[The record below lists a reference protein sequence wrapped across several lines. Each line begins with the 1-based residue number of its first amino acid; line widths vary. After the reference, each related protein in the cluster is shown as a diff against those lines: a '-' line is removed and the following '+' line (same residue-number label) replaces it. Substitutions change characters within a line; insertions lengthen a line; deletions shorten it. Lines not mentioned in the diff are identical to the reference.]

1 MKDESL
7 VKACT
12 RPSAGKEVVTSL
24 MKGLIDLAVDKV
36 VVKNG
41 SGEKVVRKAN
51 FVQRKSLEMKGKNET
66 VSVSRERVEKVKA
79 ASGSKTPTWVE
90 DPNLPSG
97 WKSCVAG
104 DWAKPC
110 CKDIRELLISPK
122 CIFSVQPLG
131 RLYYITPPVATS
143 SPTGLRC

>member
-1 MKDESL
+1 MLESAVRNPHPEIVLKSFFIFRMKDESL

-41 SGEKVVRKAN
+41 SGEKVARKAN

-104 DWAKPC
+104 DCSLGNCIA
-110 CKDIRELLISPK
+110 RIS
-122 CIFSVQPLG
+122 
-131 RLYYITPPVATS
+131 RS
-143 SPTGLRC
+143 S